1 MDLRNEA
8 IRKCIGSLANNIRAE
23 NLDYASFIDIYAGED
38 NIINIDNVNNTV
50 IYGRRGSGKTHLLRA
65 LKERISENFEE
76 RRNFPVYIDLR
87 RIIPLVSSAA
97 GSPDGEAILI
107 FKYVVQQVSLALAEN
122 VGYIFGLNEFDSS
135 NKLALQARE
144 TELIDIFKSIYLE
157 FDGRKFSK
165 PASALQVS
173 QEEIHSLGASATLSA
188 TPALTG
194 KQEMQKKVSGSSS
207 QDSYISVLD
216 ISNRFEGLI
225 RNLELSRI
233 TILLDEWSEINSTT
247 QLYLAEIIKKSFAAI
262 GITIKIAA
270 IPNRTNL
277 GIKTDQK
284 YIGLEDGGDIQGY
297 PLDMRYVFE
306 ANKTQTRNFFNDLL
320 FKHLH
325 AINAKVVDRLIKE
338 NKTTSGKLI
347 NLFFANVALNEIL
360 IASAGIPRDFMSLLI
375 TSYDKFLISSQSAAK
390 RISVSNLRVAHISW
404 YETDKKEQID
414 KHPVERQLLQEIVAE
429 VIEKKKSIHFLIP
442 SKHAQNKHIQNLID
456 FRVMHLRKNGYSHK
470 DHPGASYNVYSIDYG
485 CFNSQNISKTTLDAS
500 TVSDLFSK
508 SLRDI
513 RRISI
518 EDEFFQKFLL
528 NIGEAFSCPHCK
540 RPIDTNH
547 LAYKKQNLCNNCF
560 EKVDF
565 HKEVKAA

>member
-1 MDLRNEA
+1 MDLRDES
-8 IRKCIGSLANNIRAE
+8 IRRCIGALANNIRAE
-23 NLDYASFIDIYAGED
+23 NLDYTSFIDIYAGED
-38 NIINIDNVNNTV
+38 NITNIDNVNNTV

-65 LKERISENFEE
+65 LRERMSGNFKE

-97 GSPDGEAILI
+97 GSADGEAILI

-122 VGYIFGLNEFDSS
+122 VSDIFSLNEFDPA
-135 NKLALQARE
+135 NRLAIEVRHN
-144 TELIDIFKSIYLE
+144 ELVEVFKSIYLE

-165 PASALQVS
+165 PAAALQIS
-173 QEEIHSLGASATLSA
+173 EEEIKSLGASANLSA
-188 TPALTG
+188 NPSLNG
-194 KQEMQKKVSGSSS
+194 KIDFQKKIAGNST
-207 QDSYISVLD
+207 QDSYISILD
-216 ISNRFEGLI
+216 IANKFEELI
-225 RNLELSRI
+225 VSLDLSRI

-262 GITIKIAA
+262 AVTIKIAA

-277 GIKTDQK
+277 GIKTDEK

-320 FKHLH
+320 YKHLH
-325 AINAKVVDRLIKE
+325 AINSKVVDKLIKD
-338 NKTTSGKLI
+338 NKTTSAKLI

-375 TSYDKFLISSQSAAK
+375 TSYDKFLISSKTAAK
-390 RISVSNLRVAHISW
+390 RISVSNLRIAHISW

-500 TVSDLFSK
+500 TVSELFSK

-518 EDEFFQKFLL
+518 EDDFFSE
-528 NIGEAFSCPHCK
+528 ISIEY
-540 RPIDTNH
+540 R
-547 LAYKKQNLCNNCF
+547 
-560 EKVDF
+560 
-565 HKEVKAA
+565 